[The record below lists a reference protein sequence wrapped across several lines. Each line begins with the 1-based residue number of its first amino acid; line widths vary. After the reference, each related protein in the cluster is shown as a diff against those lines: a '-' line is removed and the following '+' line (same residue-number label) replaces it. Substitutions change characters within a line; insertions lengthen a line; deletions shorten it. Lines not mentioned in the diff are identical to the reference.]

1 MMKQLLTCA
10 VLALMAVSCNDT
22 AKSADE
28 NLATDTSSTAE
39 VAAVELKYPY
49 SLREPYEDWQIG
61 DMNHVVTVLNGLKAY
76 ETGDIP
82 ACMASFGDSIDVRFD
97 GFHQKFSKDSLQK
110 FFTKSRGELSA
121 HFIEM
126 QDWESVISKDKSK
139 EYVTIWYKEIMT
151 DKKGKKD
158 SLSVVDDARIV
169 NGKIVMLDQKIQRFP
184 AKK

>member
-10 VLALMAVSCNDT
+10 VLALMTVSCNDT

-28 NLATDTSSTAE
+28 IVVMDTSSTAE
-39 VAAVELKYPY
+39 VAAAELKYPY
-49 SLREPYEDWQIG
+49 SLREPYADWQIG

-82 ACMASFGDSIDVRFD
+82 ACMASFGDSISLRFD

-110 FFTKSRGELSA
+110 FFTKTRGELSA
-121 HFIEM
+121 DYIEM
-126 QDWESVISKDKSK
+126 QDWESVISKDQKK
-139 EYVTIWYKEIMT
+139 EYVTLWYKEVTT

-158 SLSVVDDARIV
+158 SLSVVDDAKIV
-169 NGKIVMLDQKIQRFP
+169 NGKIVELDQKIQRFP